1 MATEEQ
7 QLKSHLKLTIQF
19 TVCEKLTQKVSE
31 STVCY
36 FDKKA
41 SAKVIAH
48 VSITDEEQRMNRD
61 EEQRMNRPHL

>member
-1 MATEEQ
+1 M
-7 QLKSHLKLTIQF
+7 F
-19 TVCEKLTQKVSE
+19 NRKVSE

-48 VSITDEEQRMNRD
+48 VSITDEEQRMNLIAHVSITD